1 MELELVTIGTELL
14 LGFTLDTNSA
24 EIGRALAAQ
33 GIRLTRRT
41 SVPDRADD
49 IREAVAAAL
58 GRAGAVLTTGG
69 LGPTSDDVT
78 KQTVAG
84 LFAAPIVFDKML
96 WQRLLERYARFRRV
110 PTANNRS
117 QAEIPEGAIVLPNR
131 WGSAPGLWLEGAPG
145 LVIMLP
151 GVPIEMRNLLQH
163 EVLPRLSRREGA
175 VATVIRSGTVR
186 TTGIAES
193 ALAERL
199 GDIESRLAP
208 LTLAYLPGVASVDLR
223 VTAWDLPPGDAE
235 ARIEEAL
242 RLLEAGAGE
251 FAYGRGSDDLA
262 AVLLAEARRR
272 GCRIAVAESCTGGLL
287 GGRLTAIAG
296 SSDVFVGGI
305 IAYSNA
311 VKRDV
316 LGVGADT
323 IEVHGAVSEPV
334 AVEMAH
340 GAAGRLGADVTVAIT
355 GIAGPDGGTPEKP
368 VGLVCFGFHLR
379 GREDGIQRMVFGDRE
394 EIRARASQ
402 LALFEVLRR
411 LRTLPV

>member
-14 LGFTLDTNSA
+14 LGFTLDTNGA

-33 GIRLTRRT
+33 GIRLARRT

-49 IREAVAAAL
+49 IRESVGAAL
-58 GRAGAVLTTGG
+58 RRTGAVLTTGG
-69 LGPTSDDVT
+69 LGPTNDDVT

-84 LFAAPIVFDKML
+84 LFGTPVVFDEAL
-96 WQRLLERYARFRRV
+96 WQALLERYARYRRT

-117 QAEIPEGAIVLPNR
+117 QAEIPQGAVVLPNR
-131 WGSAPGLWLEGAPG
+131 WGSAPGLWLEGAAG

-151 GVPIEMRNLLQH
+151 GVPGEMRNLLHH
-163 EVLPRLSRREGA
+163 EVLPRLSERTSAA
-175 VATVIRSGTVR
+175 VGVIRSGTVR

-199 GDIESRLAP
+199 GDIEARLAP

-223 VTAWDLPPGDAE
+223 VTAWHLPAAEAE
-235 ARIEEAL
+235 ARVSEAL
-242 RLLEAGAGE
+242 GLLEAGAGE
-251 FAYGRGSDDLA
+251 FAYGRGNADLA

-272 GCRIAVAESCTGGLL
+272 GCRIGVAESCTGGLV
-287 GGRLTAIAG
+287 GGRITAVPG

-305 IAYSNA
+305 IAYA
-311 VKRDV
+311 DEIKREV
-316 LGVGADT
+316 LGVGAAT
-323 IEVHGAVSEPV
+323 IGTHGAVSEPV

-340 GAAGRLGADVTVAIT
+340 GAAARLGADVTVAVT
-355 GIAGPDGGTPEKP
+355 GIAGPDGGTAEKP
-368 VGLVCFGFHLR
+368 VGLVCFGFHVR
-379 GREDGIQRMVFGDRE
+379 GHEDSMQRMLFGDRD

-402 LALFEVLRR
+402 LALFEVYRR
-411 LRTLPV
+411 LRSLPD

>member
-14 LGFTLDTNSA
+14 LGFTLDTNGA

-33 GIRLTRRT
+33 GIRLARRT

-58 GRAGAVLTTGG
+58 RRTGAVLTTGG

-84 LFAAPIVFDKML
+84 LFGTPVVFDETL
-96 WQRLLERYARFRRV
+96 WQALLERYARFRRT

-131 WGSAPGLWLEGAPG
+131 WGSAPGLWLEGTAG

-151 GVPIEMRNLLQH
+151 GVPVEMRNLLQH
-163 EVLPRLSRREGA
+163 EVMPRITRRGGS
-175 VATVIRSGTVR
+175 VASVIRSGTVR

-199 GDIESRLAP
+199 GDIETRLAP

-223 VTAWDLPPGDAE
+223 VTAWDLPPHEADARLE
-235 ARIEEAL
+235 AAL
-242 RLLEAGAGE
+242 GLLEAGAGE
-251 FAYGRGSDDLA
+251 FAYGRGDADLA

-272 GCRIAVAESCTGGLL
+272 GCRIGVAESCTGGLV
-287 GGRLTAIAG
+287 GGRITAVPG

-305 IAYSNA
+305 VAYSNE
-311 VKRDV
+311 VKREV
-316 LGVGADT
+316 LGVGATT
-323 IEVHGAVSEPV
+323 IEAHGAVSEPV

-340 GAAGRLGADVTVAIT
+340 GAAARLGADMTMAVT
-355 GIAGPDGGTPEKP
+355 GIAGPDGGTADKP
-368 VGLVCFGFHLR
+368 VGLVCFGFHVR
-379 GREDGIQRMVFGDRE
+379 GREDSLQRVLFGDRE
-394 EIRARASQ
+394 EIRARATQ
-402 LALFEVLRR
+402 LALFEALRR
-411 LRTLPV
+411 LRSLPD

>member
-14 LGFTLDTNSA
+14 LGFTLDTNGA

-33 GIRLTRRT
+33 GIRLVRRT
-41 SVPDRADD
+41 SVPDRVDD

-58 GRAGAVLTTGG
+58 RRTGAVLTTGG

-84 LFAAPIVFDKML
+84 LFGTPIVFDETL
-96 WQRLLERYARFRRV
+96 WQALLERYARFRRT

-131 WGSAPGLWLEGAPG
+131 WGSAPGLWLEGTAG

-151 GVPIEMRNLLQH
+151 GVPVEMRNLLQH
-163 EVLPRLSRREGA
+163 EVMPRITRRGGI
-175 VATVIRSGTVR
+175 VASVIRSGTVR

-199 GDIESRLAP
+199 GDIETRLAP

-223 VTAWDLPPGDAE
+223 VTAWDLPPAE
-235 ARIEEAL
+235 ADTRLEAAL
-242 RLLEAGAGE
+242 GLLEAGAGE
-251 FAYGRGSDDLA
+251 FAYGRGDADLA

-272 GCRIAVAESCTGGLL
+272 GCRIGVAESCTGGLV
-287 GGRLTAIAG
+287 GGRITAVPG
-296 SSDVFVGGI
+296 SSDVFLGGI
-305 IAYSNA
+305 VAYSNS
-311 VKRDV
+311 VKREV
-316 LGVGADT
+316 LGVGAAT
-323 IEVHGAVSEPV
+323 IEAHGAVSEPV

-340 GAAGRLGADVTVAIT
+340 GAAARLGADVTMAVT
-355 GIAGPDGGTPEKP
+355 GIAGPGGATADKP
-368 VGLVCFGFHLR
+368 VGLVCFGFHVR
-379 GREDGIQRMVFGDRE
+379 GREDGMQRVLFGDRE

-402 LALFEVLRR
+402 LALFEALRR
-411 LRTLPV
+411 LRSLPD